1 MVWIM
6 NAWVH
11 DKGKD
16 RTETAIAAQSCREN
30 RIQYLQDQCF
40 SDMGLMIIE

>member
-1 MVWIM
+1 MLG
-6 NAWVH
+6 AQ
-11 DKGKD
+11 DKDKD
-16 RTETAIAAQSCREN
+16 QAGAVKAPQSCREN